1 MKKEL
6 NERRYFYES
15 ELVKFDKQ
23 DQEYEVEKIL
33 KTRTRNGKKEYKILW
48 RGYPLSMA
56 SWIPAENLKN

>member
-33 KTRTRNGKKEYKILW
+33 KTRNGKKEFEILW
-48 RGYPLSMA
+48 MGYPLSMA
-56 SWIPAENLKN
+56 SWIPTQNLKN